1 MTSAL
6 FALIAFGLAAWAW
19 SSAQAA
25 HLSARRHG
33 QRACTEA
40 GVQWLDQAVQLERV
54 RLRRDRNGR
63 LALERWYRFEYSRD
77 GESRHAGRLILLGAH
92 LTGLYGPSPQTPA
105 T

>member
-1 MTSAL
+1 MTSVL
-6 FALIAFGLAAWAW
+6 FALIGFGLAAWAW
-19 SSAQAA
+19 TSAQDA
-25 HLSARRHG
+25 HQVARIHG

-54 RLRRDRNGR
+54 RVRRNRQGR

-77 GESRHAGRLILLGAH
+77 GESRHAGRLILLGAQ
-92 LTGLYGPSPQTPA
+92 LTGMFGPSAQEPT